1 MEKTSLVNGIK
12 DKIHNI
18 RNQQV
23 ILDRDLAKLY
33 GVETR
38 VLKQAVNRNK
48 KRFPFDFMFI
58 LTKNEIE
65 IMVSQNVIPSKQHL
79 GGSLPFAFTEQ
90 GVANLSNILNSDKAI
105 EINIQIMRAFV
116 QMRKFISK
124 NVELFQRIDR
134 TEQKL
139 LEYDNKFK
147 EVFNALE
154 TKPPGKGIF
163 FNGQVFDAYTFVSDI
178 VRSAKKS
185 IILVDNYIDDTI
197 LTLFSKRNKGVK
209 VTIYTKQI
217 TKQIKLD
224 LNKYNSQYQKIE
236 IKEFKD
242 AHDRFLIIDGED
254 IFHIGASLKDLGKKW
269 FAFSKFKPESYNIM
283 EKLK

>member
-269 FAFSKFKPESYNIM
+269 FAFSKFKPESFNIM